1 MLRKIIFTYKYN
13 SCRVHTLV
21 ISAAQQIKNQTC
33 IEDALLLYKNL
44 NSPDHYAVN
53 ALIGLAKRL
62 GDTQKILFLV
72 DDATNRH
79 ITTST
84 TAQELLKICVQ
95 HKNKDAVEKIWR
107 IVLDNDLVSQISLY

>member
-1 MLRKIIFTYKYN
+1 
-13 SCRVHTLV
+13 LV

-33 IEDALLLYKNL
+33 IEEALLLYKNL

-62 GDTQKILFLV
+62 GDTQNILFLV

-79 ITTST
+79 ITST

-107 IVLDNDLVSQISLY
+107 IALDNDLVSQISLY